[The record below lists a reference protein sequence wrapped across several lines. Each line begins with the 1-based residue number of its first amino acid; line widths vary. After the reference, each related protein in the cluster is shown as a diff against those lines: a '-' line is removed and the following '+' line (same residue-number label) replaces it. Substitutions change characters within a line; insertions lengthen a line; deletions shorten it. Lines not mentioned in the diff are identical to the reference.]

1 MLKKNIFIAFVLMLI
16 SIFLLTSIP
25 TYESAEEPYETNY
38 TPKKTTKKR
47 TTKKHK
53 ANSSS
58 QKKSLGYPKWIGWRW
73 KSKIINDDGQ
83 KKFKIDITY
92 TNKSK
97 DKIIKCIFNKSI
109 TFSFKQC
116 TEVYAGGDI
125 TYKGKHY
132 STLSNCHAS
141 STFPKPNYCEIY
153 PGDSYTLTYYMPLS
167 RFNWKQKYSKNHK
180 LMNYKLSHSF
190 QVQKENM
197 NDVE

>member
-25 TYESAEEPYETNY
+25 TYASAEEPYETNY

-73 KSKIINDDGQ
+73 KLNVIRNEDEDNPKSLDYY
-83 KKFKIDITY
+83 KFKIAITY

-97 DKIIKCIFNKSI
+97 DKIIKCFFNRNLSV
-109 TFSFKQC
+109 SFDHCLKRDYSG
-116 TEVYAGGDI
+116 EI
-125 TYKGKHY
+125 KYKGK
-132 STLSNCHAS
+132 
-141 STFPKPNYCEIY
+141 
-153 PGDSYTLTYYMPLS
+153 
-167 RFNWKQKYSKNHK
+167 
-180 LMNYKLSHSF
+180 
-190 QVQKENM
+190 
-197 NDVE
+197 